1 MASEFKFDLR
11 FEIKKTVITMVSM
24 CLLLLTAIGELQIEG
39 SFVFMLS
46 QLIFLLDNKTIPQAE
61 ISTLLSGEQSTRD
74 IG

>member
-46 QLIFLLDNKTIPQAE
+46 QLIFLLDNKTIPRAE
-61 ISTLLSGEQSTRD
+61 LSTLQSGEQ
-74 IG
+74 